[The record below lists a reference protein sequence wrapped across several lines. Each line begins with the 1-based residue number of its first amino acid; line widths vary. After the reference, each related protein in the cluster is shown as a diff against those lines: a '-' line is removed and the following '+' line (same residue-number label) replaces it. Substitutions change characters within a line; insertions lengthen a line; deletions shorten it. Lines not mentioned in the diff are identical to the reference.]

1 VQLAVRVA
9 AALFL
14 VALSFEAVPAL
25 AGAPLAGWLAS
36 AAKVARFGYLG
47 AALAAGAA
55 LWLSRGIDRSGGV
68 AVDRR
73 SLFVGQALRVR
84 RFPRWQVESAT
95 LVRGGRPAVEVRL
108 SPGDV
113 LRVLPSDPADARW
126 LVSTLNQE
134 RRRAAADGD

>member
-1 VQLAVRVA
+1 M
-9 AALFL
+9 ALFL
-14 VALSFEAVPAL
+14 VALSFEIAPAL
-25 AGAPLAGWLAS
+25 VGAPRAEPLS
-36 AAKVARFGYLG
+36 RAAAVARFGY
-47 AALAAGAA
+47 AGAA
-55 LWLSRGIDRSGGV
+55 IAATLALWLARGIDRSGGV

-73 SLFVGQALRVR
+73 SLFVGRALRVR

-113 LRVLPSDPADARW
+113 LRVLPRDPADARW
-126 LVSTLNQE
+126 LIFTLNQE